1 VTTIT
6 DPVNHEDVATLML
19 QMQLAKQKIDEL
31 EARLHALHAEFEE
44 KASRKWPYIF
54 KEDK

>member
-1 VTTIT
+1 MTTIT